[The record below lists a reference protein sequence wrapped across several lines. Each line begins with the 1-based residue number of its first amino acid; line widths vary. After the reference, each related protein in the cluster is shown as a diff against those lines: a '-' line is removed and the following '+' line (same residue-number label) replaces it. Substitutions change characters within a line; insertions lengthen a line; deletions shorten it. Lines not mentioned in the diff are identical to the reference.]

1 MRYIDP
7 NLIDQCKPVNWDANA
22 RVWTQRVQNAADK
35 SGEIKKVGSK
45 WSDFKPNFIRE
56 FGDKCWYSEVPRI
69 GTDFDVDH
77 FRPKGDVKISK
88 QSYATRVVQG
98 KKLKHPGYWWLAFEA
113 KNYRYAC
120 IEANRPRANG
130 GKHDYFP
137 LMDEETRV
145 WNPCNIAG
153 HGNEDVKLLDP
164 CCLTDVALVS
174 YVQLPGAVMSRYS
187 DVTHPD
193 EYSRVRESAK
203 RYNLNSKTIKGA
215 RNEVIKKVNQSLE
228 FMELHASLPPE
239 QQIAMNGFLATMEQN
254 LVDACSRKS
263 AFSATAVAFVRQK
276 RHEAWLA
283 HLLPRLDLSD

>member
-7 NLIDQCKPVNWDANA
+7 NLIDQCKPANWDVNSQQWA
-22 RVWTQRVQNAADK
+22 QRVQRAADK
-35 SGEIKKVGSK
+35 SAEIKSIGSK

-88 QSYATRVVQG
+88 QSYATRLVHGISQR
-98 KKLKHPGYWWLAFEA
+98 HPGYWWLAFEA

-137 LMDEETRV
+137 LMDEATRV
-145 WNPCNIAG
+145 WNCCNIAA
-153 HGNEDVKLLDP
+153 HGGEDVKLLDP
-164 CCLTDVALVS
+164 CCSIDVTLVS
-174 YVQLPGAVMSRYS
+174 YVQYPGTVMSRYS
-187 DVTHPD
+187 EISHPD

-215 RNEVIKKVNQSLE
+215 RSEVIKKVKDSLH
-228 FMELHASLPPE
+228 FIELHASLSPA
-239 QQIAMNGFLATMEQN
+239 QQVTMNSFLATMEQN
-254 LVDACSRKS
+254 LVDACNRKS
-263 AFSATAVAFVRQK
+263 AFSATAVAFIREK
-276 RHEAWLA
+276 KHEPWLA
-283 HLLPRLDLSD
+283 NLLPRLDLSD

>member
-7 NLIDQCKPVNWDANA
+7 NLIEQCKPANWDVNSQRWA
-22 RVWTQRVQNAADK
+22 QRVQRAADK
-35 SGEIKKVGSK
+35 SAEIKSIGSK

-88 QSYATRVVQG
+88 QSYAIRLVYGVSQ
-98 KKLKHPGYWWLAFEA
+98 KHPGYWWLAFEA

-137 LMDEETRV
+137 LMDEATRV
-145 WNPCNIAG
+145 WNCCNIAA
-153 HGNEDVKLLDP
+153 HGMEDVKLLDP
-164 CCLTDVALVS
+164 CCPMDVTLVS
-174 YVQLPGAVMSRYS
+174 YVQNPGAVMSRYS
-187 DVTHPD
+187 EISHPD

-215 RNEVIKKVNQSLE
+215 RNEVIKKVKDSLQFIE
-228 FMELHASLPPE
+228 QHASLPPE
-239 QQIAMNGFLATMEQN
+239 SQAIMNGFLATMEQN
-254 LVDACSRKS
+254 LVDACNRKS
-263 AFSATAVAFVRQK
+263 AFSATAVAFVREK
-276 RHEAWLA
+276 KHEPWLA
-283 HLLPRLDLSD
+283 NLLPRLDLSD

>member
-1 MRYIDP
+1 
-7 NLIDQCKPVNWDANA
+7 
-22 RVWTQRVQNAADK
+22 
-35 SGEIKKVGSK
+35 
-45 WSDFKPNFIRE
+45 
-56 FGDKCWYSEVPRI
+56 
-69 GTDFDVDH
+69 
-77 FRPKGDVKISK
+77 
-88 QSYATRVVQG
+88 
-98 KKLKHPGYWWLAFEA
+98 
-113 KNYRYAC
+113 
-120 IEANRPRANG
+120 
-130 GKHDYFP
+130 
-137 LMDEETRV
+137 
-145 WNPCNIAG
+145 
-153 HGNEDVKLLDP
+153 
-164 CCLTDVALVS
+164 
-174 YVQLPGAVMSRYS
+174 MSRYS

-276 RHEAWLA
+276 RHEAWLD

>member
-137 LMDEETRV
+137 LMHEETRV

-263 AFSATAVAFVRQK
+263 AFSATAVAFVRRK
-276 RHEAWLA
+276 GMKLG
-283 HLLPRLDLSD
+283 